1 MEFPYLRA
9 DAKEA
14 PAKPLNI
21 PVPDLGKLESPKDY
35 LVDGPLFD
43 AVNVA
48 LLLGRP
54 LLLTGEAGTGKTQLA
69 HRLAWQLGFGK
80 AIEFHTKSTSNARD
94 LFYTFDALRRF
105 HAAHTGEGS
114 ANNLDYITYNALGI
128 AILQSCTRDQV
139 NHLLSSDFEHTG
151 PRRSVVLIDE
161 VDKAPRDFPNDL
173 LHEIEN
179 MSFRIPELQNVEVNA
194 TREMRPVVV
203 LTSNSEKNLPDAFLR
218 RCVFYNIPFPLKPRL
233 IEIVDARLGAYSD
246 GTNKLL
252 DSAIDFF
259 LEVRAK
265 LTHKPPST
273 AELINW
279 LQSLKA
285 HGMQGGQTIES
296 NPKALRATVSVLAKT
311 RPDAEELERLVKT
324 KLKD

>member
-1 MEFPYLRA
+1 MEFPYIRS

-14 PAKPLNI
+14 PEKPLNI
-21 PVPDLGKLESPKDY
+21 PVPDLGKLESPEDY
-35 LVDGPLFD
+35 LTDGPLID

-80 AIEFHTKSTSNARD
+80 AIEFNTKSTSNARD

-114 ANNLDYITYNALGI
+114 SDNLDYITYNALGI
-128 AILQSCTRDQV
+128 AILQSCEKQAV
-139 NHLLSSDFEHTG
+139 AQAMPKDFSHTG

-179 MSFRIPELQNVEVNA
+179 MSFRIPELRNMEVKA
-194 TREMRPVVV
+194 SREMRPVVV

-233 IEIVDARLGAYSD
+233 VEIVEARLGAFAD
-246 GTNKLL
+246 GSSKLL
-252 DSAIDFF
+252 DSALEFF
-259 LEVRAK
+259 LQVRTQ

-279 LQSLKA
+279 LQALRA
-285 HGMQGGQTIES
+285 NGVRGETIES

-311 RPDAEELERLVKT
+311 RPDAEELERLVKA